1 MKKSVHKDAI
11 ISSVFVVKID
21 KGRGFIEKTYPF
33 YQKHSVIILLGALIP
48 VPVHGKGGKEDVYKR
63 QLLSVIILYPF

>member
-1 MKKSVHKDAI
+1 MHKDAI

-48 VPVHGKGGKEDVYKR
+48 VPVHGKGGKEGH
-63 QLLSVIILYPF
+63 